1 MKRICFY
8 RTCPLCGAHLDP
20 GESCTDCKKD
30 GRTGM
35 TEQEARF
42 LALIADFSYEEKL
55 ELLRF
60 IEMLNNGLEV
70 TEEEAYEM
78 GRQMS
83 SLTA

>member
-1 MKRICFY
+1 
-8 RTCPLCGAHLDP
+8 
-20 GESCTDCKKD
+20 
-30 GRTGM
+30 M

-55 ELLRF
+55 KLLRF

-83 SLTA
+83 SRIESQQ

>member
-1 MKRICFY
+1 
-8 RTCPLCGAHLDP
+8 
-20 GESCTDCKKD
+20 
-30 GRTGM
+30 M
-35 TEQEARF
+35 TEQEAREF

-83 SLTA
+83 SRIASQQ